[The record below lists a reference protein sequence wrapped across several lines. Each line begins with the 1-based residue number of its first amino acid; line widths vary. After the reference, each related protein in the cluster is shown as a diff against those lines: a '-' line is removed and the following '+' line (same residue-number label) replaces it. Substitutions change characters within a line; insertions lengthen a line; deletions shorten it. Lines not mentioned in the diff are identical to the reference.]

1 MKEHSPFIFGYE
13 DASNHLII
21 RVEIPAGIASK
32 AGLLASIAA
41 KLKFP
46 NYFGDNWEALEACL
60 GDLSWLPS
68 GQVILEHA
76 DHPWR
81 MMPQMRR
88 SMSRSSPTLPRRCR
102 VRRSIRCRSFF
113 QSNGATKFRGCFDY
127 RAYSS

>member
-13 DASNHLII
+13 SASDHLII

-46 NYFGDNWEALEACL
+46 NYFGDNWDALEECL

-76 DHPWR
+76 DLPLADDAANAKIYVAILADAAKKMSSSEEHPLSVVFPIKWR
-81 MMPQMRR
+81 DQVSWLLR
-88 SMSRSSPTLPRRCR
+88 L
-102 VRRSIRCRSFF
+102 
-113 QSNGATKFRGCFDY
+113 
-127 RAYSS
+127 